1 MILKVLF
8 TSFSIVFTTE
18 MESGTASPAAP
29 VKKGLQELSKEELIQ
44 KCKGLLNIAQKAKQ
58 AKDGKK

>member
-1 MILKVLF
+1 
-8 TSFSIVFTTE
+8 
-18 MESGTASPAAP
+18 MESGTASPSPA

-58 AKDGKK
+58 AKDGKKWGFWKSFAFEFFCVSV